1 VERYSSPFLF
11 HGPSARAAALA
22 LVPKI
27 GRLLRDMGE
36 DGLKI
41 DDTRELA
48 DLLANTPVGDVPGVI
63 VVGPMCRVQ
72 QGTADVL
79 LKSLEEFDQTRVR
92 PILWAFA
99 EADVSPTVRSRC
111 LLRWCA
117 GEETIATEIASAAR
131 KAVKASIAGDV
142 ALVIEAVK
150 GHDVEQLLAGA
161 AMVLEDLGIDAQSER
176 LWLSLRE
183 TISFRNVS
191 AVEALAAFLPE
202 PA

>member
-1 VERYSSPFLF
+1 MERYSSPFLF
-11 HGPSARAAALA
+11 HGPSARAAARA
-22 LVPKI
+22 LVPKL
-27 GRLLRDMGE
+27 GRLLRDMG
-36 DGLKI
+36 DGGLKI
-41 DDTRELA
+41 EDTRDLV
-48 DLLANTPVGDVPGVI
+48 DLLGNTPIGDVPGVI

-117 GEETIATEIASAAR
+117 GEEMIAPEIASAAR
-131 KAVKASIAGDV
+131 KAVKASLAGDV

-150 GHDVEQLLAGA
+150 GHDAEQLLVAA
-161 AMVLEDLGIDAQSER
+161 AMVLEDLGMDARSER
-176 LWLSLRE
+176 LWLAVRD
-183 TISFRNVS
+183 TVSFRNIS
-191 AVEALAAFLPE
+191 AVDALAAFLPE
-202 PA
+202 PS